1 MPEIKNAFIK
11 GKMNKDLDERLIPN
25 GEYRDALNIDVD
37 YSKGSDV
44 GALKNLVG
52 NVERSSVTLGQSAVC
67 IGSIKDTENDKI
79 YWFTTHGNLDL
90 IGEYNLA
97 NNTYDTVLCDTGNI
111 LNFNANNLITGVNV
125 LDGVLYFTD
134 NLNEPRQVDI
144 EYWKGQTATNAS
156 ATSTGLT
163 ADRITVIKKA
173 PMEAPT
179 LNMSSS
185 LRPGAGT
192 AGGSDVTV
200 TINLGAITAGGLVD
214 AKDSGENITGAFSI
228 TPNYLA
234 NDIIVL
240 KFEYTASDTGDIT
253 KTEARVRLA
262 SNYSGGTN
270 FTAEILTIS
279 ELVRGAAVVYT
290 ALLQEDDPLFELK
303 FPRFSYRYKYNS
315 GQYSSLAPFSNAAF
329 LPDSTVGNNIGF
341 EYNAE
346 DGYNLAMVNTLRSL
360 TLEDLDNNISADVD
374 EIDVIYKDSVSSN
387 VYIVDTIKRQS
398 DNSIADTFEVKDEQ
412 IFKVLPANQLLRLY
426 DSVPKKAKA
435 QDITANRLIYGNYT
449 HQFDLPV
456 APVTFDIKVK
466 NRYIASTL
474 DTVRKQRQ
482 SIKSNRSYQFGVV
495 YMDTYGRQTPVL
507 TDKTG
512 VIKVPQSEAKNMTKF
527 TAKITSSAPSWATN
541 YRYFI
546 KEISSTTYNLCAD
559 SFYQDDQGYMYVS
572 FPSSEI
578 NKVKVD
584 DILILKKK
592 TGDEVSEIEDKF
604 KVLDK
609 LTSPPQF
616 LAKPMKEEY
625 RPEYFTFSRDFEI
638 DEDQLIIKPGSTPVP
653 NRNRI
658 TIRDMFKIGES
669 KIASASSTFTAA
681 PDGDDHRGVS
691 KDAYDAVSP
700 GKYVRFV
707 CGEAESKVY
716 EVASKEV
723 NFAQNDDIEIHF
735 KEEFGNDVTIL
746 YEDYAA
752 NPDTTA
758 LRSAVFLVGVDK
770 KDESGKAEFEGR
782 FFLKIKADTNLIT
795 ELAGTTNTEN
805 LDAIS
810 TISLDGADDD
820 DPRHLQMRFGGKA
833 NTNSA
838 SWGTNQNAS
847 DGGWDGWG
855 ESGEYSNFPSSI
867 ISAGYHFA
875 IETDRNYDSATSKYS
890 SHPFLVNL
898 KEDNYLQFDR
908 SPGQIAA
915 NQPDDNNYYKIEAVY
930 YRDVDS
936 AGGDERVYAVKLDR
950 NLAQNLEYFTGGS
963 GSGESDNFQM
973 TIFEPGKDDLVNITN
988 PPIFEVEPQDDVDID
1003 LYYETQEDL
1012 TISSNHGNENSL
1024 LYYNC
1029 FSFEN
1034 GVESF
1039 VIRDDYNAPALG
1051 KGVRVSSIFE
1061 ENYQEENLKTGLI
1074 FSQIYNNK
1082 TGLNRLNQFIIAE
1095 PITKEL
1101 NPEYGGI
1108 QLLHTR
1114 YNDIIAYCEDKVLK
1128 ILTKKDAL
1136 FNADGNSNVTSN
1148 TAVLGQSIPY
1158 NSNYGIGTN
1167 PESFAS
1173 FTYRGYFVDKNNGV
1187 VVRHSADGMEA
1198 ISMYGMKDYFRD
1210 NLAAQSGYMHGSYN
1224 VKKEQ
1229 YNLSLPSTTSTLSF
1243 SEPINGWVSRK
1254 AFVQEG
1260 GLSMNNRYFT
1270 FKQGRLYE
1278 HEVGAYNSFY
1288 GVTTTPKVTFIFN
1301 EAPANMKNFRTLN
1314 YEGDPGWTCSTIKTA
1329 GLLSGDDQGQV
1340 GSVST
1345 FVEKERK
1352 FFNYIKGSTEN
1363 QTNLDYKAFNTQGI
1377 GTWTSNANLANN
1389 IKQYTFV
1396 EGEIPVDLQ
1405 VGDDLYYVAP
1415 QATSGTKIGPVTAI
1429 TSTTVSADYTSLGS
1443 APASSPAY
1451 YVFYVKNAE
1460 WQTSGLLGYYAEV
1473 TMENTSAAAKEL
1485 YSVGS
1490 EVSIS
1495 S

>member
-37 YSKGSDV
+37 YSKSSDV
-44 GALKNLVG
+44 GALANVVG
-52 NVERSSVTLGQSAVC
+52 NVERTSITHSSGTVC
-67 IGSIKDTENDKI
+67 IGNIKDTENDKI
-79 YWFTTHGNLDL
+79 YWFTTHSSKDV
-90 IGEYNLA
+90 IGEYNLS
-97 NNTYDTVLCDTGNI
+97 NNTYDTVLCDTGSI
-111 LNFNANNLITGVNV
+111 LNFNADNLITGVNV
-125 LDGVLYFTD
+125 LDGILYFTD

-185 LRPGAGT
+185 LRDGAGT
-192 AGGSDVTV
+192 VGGSDVTV
-200 TINLGAITAGGLVD
+200 TINLGATTGAGLVD
-214 AKDSGENITGAFSI
+214 AKDSGVDITGTFSAD
-228 TPNYLA
+228 PNYNA

-262 SNYSGGTN
+262 SNYDGGVD

-279 ELVRGAAVVYT
+279 ELVRGAAVAYT

-303 FPRFSYRYKYNS
+303 FPRFSYRYKYNN

-360 TLEDLDNNISADVD
+360 TLEYLDSNLSADVD
-374 EIDVIYKDSVSSN
+374 EIDIIYKDSVSSN

-398 DNSIADTFEVKDEQ
+398 DNSIASTFEVKDEQ
-412 IFKVLPANQLLRLY
+412 IFKVLPSNQLLRLY

-456 APVTFDIKVK
+456 TPVTFDIKVK
-466 NRYIASTL
+466 NRYIASTS
-474 DTVRKQRQ
+474 DAVRKQRQ

-527 TAKITSSAPSWATN
+527 TAKITSSAPSFATN

-572 FPSSEI
+572 FPTSEI

-592 TGDEVSEIEDKF
+592 TGSEVSEIEDKF

-616 LAKPMKEEY
+616 LARPMKENY
-625 RPEYFTFSRDFEI
+625 RPEEFVFGTDFGVES
-638 DEDQLIIKPGSTPVP
+638 DLTTIKPGSTPVP
-653 NRNRI
+653 NRNRV
-658 TIRDMFKIGES
+658 TIRTMHNVGETKVKS
-669 KIASASSTFTAA
+669 VVAFAA
-681 PDGDDHRGVS
+681 GEDGVS
-691 KDAYDAVSP
+691 RKAYDAVSP
-700 GKYVRFV
+700 GQFVRFV
-707 CGEAESKVY
+707 AGDAESKAY
-716 EVASKEV
+716 EVKSKEIHWDD
-723 NFAQNDDIEIHF
+723 NDDIQVHF

-746 YEDYAA
+746 YEDYAD
-752 NPDTTA
+752 NPTTTA
-758 LRSAVFLVGVDK
+758 LKGGAVMVGVDE

-795 ELAGTTNTEN
+795 QLAGTTNVEN

-810 TISLDGADDD
+810 TVSMNGTETSS
-820 DPRHLQMRFGGKA
+820 DPGFMMRFGGKA
-833 NTNSA
+833 STNSA
-838 SWGTNQNAS
+838 SWGIDQDAS
-847 DGGWDGWG
+847 AGGWDGWG
-855 ESGEYSNFPSSI
+855 ESSPGGYSTFPSSV

-875 IETDRNYDSATSKYS
+875 FETDLDWNETDIDYP
-890 SHPFLVNL
+890 SHPFLTNL
-898 KEDNYLQFDR
+898 KVDNFIQFDGT
-908 SPGQIAA
+908 S
-915 NQPDDNNYYKIEAVY
+915 DTNYYKIKAIHKQEQ
-930 YRDVDS
+930 
-936 AGGDERVYAVKLDR
+936 GGGPMVFAIQLDT
-950 NLAQNLEYFTGGS
+950 NLAQNLTYFSGGS
-963 GSGESDNFQM
+963 ASDTFQM
-973 TIFEPGKDDLVNITN
+973 TIFEVGKDDLVNITN

-1012 TISSNHGNENSL
+1012 TTSSNHGNENSL

-1029 FSFEN
+1029 ISFEN

-1101 NPEYGGI
+1101 NPEYGSI

-1158 NSNYGIGTN
+1158 NSNYGIGKN

-1173 FTYRGYFVDKNNGV
+1173 FTYRGYFVDKKNGV

-1198 ISMYGMKDYFRD
+1198 ISVYGMKDYFRD
-1210 NLAAQSGYMHGSYN
+1210 SLAAQSGYMHGSYN

-1229 YNLSLPSTTSTLSF
+1229 YNISLPSTASTLSF

-1254 AFVQEG
+1254 SFVQEG

-1270 FKQGRLYE
+1270 FKGGKLYE

-1288 GVTTTPKVTFIFN
+1288 GTVTTPSVTFIFN

-1314 YEGDPGWTCSTIKTA
+1314 YEGSSGWTCSNIKT
-1329 GLLSGDDQGQV
+1329 GDTLSGDEQAQT
-1340 GSVST
+1340 GSVSA

-1352 FFNYIKGSTEN
+1352 YFNYIKGIKET
-1363 QTNLDYKAFNTQGI
+1363 QTNIDYKALNVQGI
-1377 GTWTSNANLANN
+1377 GTWAS
-1389 IKQYTFV
+1389 IDHDS
-1396 EGEIPVDLQ
+1396 GEETMEYGFGVGEVPADLQ
-1405 VGDDLYYVAP
+1405 VGDDVYYVAP
-1415 QATSGTKIGPVTAI
+1415 SATTGTKIGPCESI
-1429 TSTTVSADYTSLGS
+1429 DADHTIVVDYSGGS
-1443 APASSPAY
+1443 APPTSPSY
-1451 YVFYVKNAE
+1451 FVFYAKNAE
-1460 WQTSGLLGYYAEV
+1460 WETSGLLGYYAEV
-1473 TMENTSAAAKEL
+1473 TMQNTATASKEL

-1490 EVSIS
+1490 EISIS